1 MSREA
6 GLGRIAR
13 TTHDRRADEVFDVV
27 HARILRF
34 FPDLVAELGGN
45 ANSLVRQVEIEAE
58 DAPEDNSGATYRQ
71 LVHLLN
77 LAAEELKCPDFGM
90 RLATRQNGAAMF
102 GPLGLVMRNSA
113 TFGDALDYVSKHAYA
128 HSLAVRIRLIR
139 SPAEKTLFVGH
150 DILLDRMPNKSQAL
164 EQILLTGHLAAQGM
178 TGGHA
183 RVRKVH
189 FRHQPVSPLKTY
201 RRYFGCEVCFDQD
214 EDGVI
219 FFERDLACK
228 ILDPDAQ
235 AYQSAISFID
245 AEFTRHRPPHH
256 AQVRGLVI
264 QFLGTEQ
271 CTADSIA
278 AELNLHTRTL
288 HRRLKEEATSF
299 QKIKDEVR
307 RDLTHYYLHETGL
320 PFTYISEKLG
330 FAEQSV
336 FSRQCGRWFAT
347 SPTNVRLQRRRHTI
361 AG

>member
-1 MSREA
+1 M
-6 GLGRIAR
+6 GR
-13 TTHDRRADEVFDVV
+13 TTHAMQGRDTDEVFDVV
-27 HARILRF
+27 HANVLRF
-34 FPDLVAELGGN
+34 FPDLVAELGGD
-45 ANSLVRQVEIEAE
+45 AKSLVRRAEIGADDKAE
-58 DAPEDNSGATYRQ
+58 SNSGATYRQ
-71 LVHLLN
+71 LVHILN
-77 LAAEELKCPDFGM
+77 LAAAELRCPDFGM
-90 RLATRQNGAAMF
+90 RLAARQNGIDMF
-102 GPLGLVMRNSA
+102 GPLGLVMKNSA
-113 TFGDALDYVSKHAYA
+113 TFGGALDYVSKHAYA

-178 TGGHA
+178 TGGQA

-214 EDGVI
+214 EDGVV

-235 AYQSAISFID
+235 AYQSASSFID

-264 QFLGTEQ
+264 QLLGTGH
-271 CTADSIA
+271 CTADGVA

-288 HRRLKEEATSF
+288 HRRLKEESTSF

-336 FSRQCGRWFAT
+336 FTRQCGRWFAT
-347 SPTNVRLQRRRHTI
+347 SPTNVRLQGRRHSI

>member
-1 MSREA
+1 MSRED
-6 GLGRIAR
+6 GVGGTAR
-13 TTHDRRADEVFDVV
+13 AKHDRDVNAVFDVV

-45 ANSLVRQVEIEAE
+45 ANSLVRQAEIEAE
-58 DAPEDNSGATYRQ
+58 DAPEGNSGATYRQ
-71 LVHLLN
+71 LVHILN
-77 LAAEELKCPDFGM
+77 LAAAELRCPDFGM
-90 RLATRQNGAAMF
+90 RLAKLQNGIDMF
-102 GPLGLVMRNSA
+102 GPLGLVMKNST
-113 TFGDALDYVSKHAYA
+113 TFGQALDYVSGHSYA

-139 SPAEKTLFVGH
+139 SRAEKTVFVGH
-150 DILLDRMPNKSQAL
+150 DILLDRLPNKSQAL

-189 FRHQPVSPLKTY
+189 FRHQPVSPLRTY

-214 EDGVI
+214 EDGVV
-219 FFERDLACK
+219 FFERDLACN

-235 AYQSAISFID
+235 EYRSAIAFID

-264 QFLGTEQ
+264 HLLGAGN
-271 CTADSIA
+271 CTAEGVA

-288 HRRLKEEATSF
+288 HRRLREEATSF

-307 RDLTHYYLHETGL
+307 RDLAHYYLHETGL

-336 FSRQCGRWFAT
+336 FTRQCGRWFAT